1 MMAVT
6 HVVNPSGALY
16 LRSFIKD
23 AKFMLSEQEIKTLK
37 EENESLKKQLDE
49 ISYIISIRE
58 DELNILREKLGELA
72 ELRSELD
79 VNLDQIA
86 QMQLFLNEHQ
96 RKTEGAF
103 KREAALEDEL
113 VESIEM
119 EKSFYNIRDKYESSR
134 AAIKDMDAELGDAL
148 LMYKQLGDANS
159 KIARLESMMEI
170 LQMENENLKLDIKDL
185 KIQIKEESE

>member
-1 MMAVT
+1 
-6 HVVNPSGALY
+6 
-16 LRSFIKD
+16 
-23 AKFMLSEQEIKTLK
+23 MLSEQEIKTLK